1 MHKTGV
7 IYNHR
12 NEQNEQTIKSKYERQ
27 GKNMKEI
34 YVVTYEKGGSM
45 FNKSFTAYSKA
56 RKFALKQLYTRD
68 YPAVKISTCL
78 GMAEISV
85 ETITRAN

>member
-1 MHKTGV
+1 
-7 IYNHR
+7 
-12 NEQNEQTIKSKYERQ
+12 
-27 GKNMKEI
+27 MKEI

-45 FNKSFTAYSKA
+45 CNQRFTDYSKA
-56 RKFALKQLYTRD
+56 KKFALKRLYAND